1 LHAISDITEGK
12 MNTEIQ
18 PEQTVEEEL
27 GPEHSGEV
35 AIQASD
41 DFLRGIRKVIR
52 DYEEDLNDDTLL
64 G

>member
-1 LHAISDITEGK
+1 